1 MSFRLWL
8 APGALTVPLDESGAN
23 PVIVALLFVVRCLV
37 PLALMLGVSFVLRKL
52 GLIRV
57 PPPSNDDDHS
67 LPPTQGGQSHDPA

>member
-8 APGALTVPLDESGAN
+8 APEAWMAPQAEGGAN

-37 PLALMLGVSFVLRKL
+37 PLALMLGVSFLLRRL

-57 PPPSNDDDHS
+57 PPPSSEDNDR
-67 LPPTQGGQSHDPA
+67 LRPEEGGQRP

>member
-8 APGALTVPLDESGAN
+8 APGAWTVPLDEGGAN

-37 PLALMLGVSFVLRKL
+37 PLALMLGVSFLLRRL

-57 PPPSNDDDHS
+57 PPPSSDDD
-67 LPPTQGGQSHDPA
+67 LDLQPTQGGQSHDPA

>member
-57 PPPSNDDDHS
+57 PPPSVDDA
-67 LPPTQGGQSHDPA
+67 LPGTQGGQDHDPA